1 MPSRPLTAV
10 ILAALAALT
19 LAACGAGGD
28 APTAPARPAGE
39 LSSEGG
45 KLIGGGTGA
54 FKSQLRE
61 LKGTPVVVNQWA
73 SWCGPCKFE
82 FPFFRALAEKYDGRV
97 AFLGVNSQDSR
108 GPAEDFLRK
117 NPVPYPSYF
126 DPAVKIARVFDG
138 GLAWPTT
145 AFYDA
150 QGKLVETHAGAYAS
164 EDKLDEAI
172 RENALPG

>member
-1 MPSRPLTAV
+1 MRRLPLA
-10 ILAALAALT
+10 LAALAALV
-19 LAACGAGGD
+19 LALGACGSEGD
-28 APTAPARPAGE
+28 APTAPAKPAAG
-39 LSSEGG
+39 LSSEGS
-45 KLIGGGTGA
+45 KLIGGGTEA

-82 FPFFRALAEKYDGRV
+82 FPFLRALADKYDGRV

-108 GPAEDFLRK
+108 RPAEDFLRK
-117 NPVPYPSYF
+117 NPVSYPSYF

-150 QGKLVETHAGAYAS
+150 KGKLVETHAGAYAS

-172 RENALPG
+172 KENALRG